1 MDDKTSNSPKESNNN
16 KNNTSDPEIIRN
28 NNIIKVQKTKYFIN
42 KHYQR
47 FIGFIFFL
55 IGCYFLF
62 FLFSFVFSIYVSSLF
77 NLININSIVQNG
89 HIFISMYYNS

>member
-1 MDDKTSNSPKESNNN
+1 MDDKASNSPKESNNN

-47 FIGFIFFL
+47 FISIIYFL
-55 IGCYFLF
+55 IGCYFLY
-62 FLFSFVFSIYVSSLF
+62 FLLYFLISIYVSIILYLLS
-77 NLININSIVQNG
+77 
-89 HIFISMYYNS
+89 